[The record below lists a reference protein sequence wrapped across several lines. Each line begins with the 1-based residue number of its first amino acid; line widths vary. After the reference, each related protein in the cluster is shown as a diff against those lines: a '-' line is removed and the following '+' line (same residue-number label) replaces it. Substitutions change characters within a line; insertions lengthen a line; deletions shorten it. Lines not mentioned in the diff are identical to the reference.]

1 MILREGN
8 QVRVSGRLTMD
19 TVASLLKSGLQPNGQ
34 TALMVDMSGVEAV
47 DSAAVSLMLAW
58 VREAGRSNTNLVFS
72 NVPGNLLSLA
82 DLYGVSD
89 ALTLQRDS
97 ASPA

>member
-8 QVRVSGRLTMD
+8 QIRVSGRLTID
-19 TVASLLKSGLQPNGQ
+19 TVAGLFNSGLQSNGQ
-34 TALMVDMSGVEAV
+34 TALMVDMSGVETV
-47 DSAAVSLMLAW
+47 DSAAVSLILAW
-58 VREAGRSNTNLVFS
+58 VREARRSNINLTFS

-89 ALTLQRDS
+89 SLPLHSGS
-97 ASPA
+97 ATPA

>member
-8 QVRVSGRLTMD
+8 QVRVSGRLTID
-19 TVASLLKSGLQPNGQ
+19 TVAGLFKSGLQPSGQ

-47 DSAAVSLMLAW
+47 DSAAVSLILAW
-58 VREAGRSNTNLVFS
+58 VREARRSNINLTFS
-72 NVPGNLLSLA
+72 NVPDNLRSLA

-89 ALTLQRDS
+89 ALTLHRDS
-97 ASPA
+97 ATLA